1 MIIDYQNK
9 IVFLSNTKVA
19 SSTMEFVIKE
29 NGKRIGSLSGASR
42 LKHLNFSQF
51 LKICDGLNVSAF
63 ETICAIRH
71 PLDKARSWYKYRS
84 RPDIKNQKNKISG
97 KSFGEFLLECI
108 EQKDQPNDLFG
119 ICDSSFVTDMETGRM
134 VDVIYKYDNIEALWK
149 FLGDLYGEDIEVPIK
164 NASPVIELGEYEEHL
179 AQFRE
184 AFADE
189 IFWYENV
196 QEGHQKSPC

>member
-1 MIIDYQNK
+1 MQI
-9 IVFLSNTKVA
+9 
-19 SSTMEFVIKE
+19 
-29 NGKRIGSLSGASR
+29 
-42 LKHLNFSQF
+42 
-51 LKICDGLNVSAF
+51 
-63 ETICAIRH
+63 
-71 PLDKARSWYKYRS
+71 PLT
-84 RPDIKNQKNKISG
+84 PDIKNQKNKISG

-189 IFWYENV
+189 IFGMKMSRKDIRNHHAISHKHKFIFLKTTKTAGTSVEAYLQPLCV
-196 QEGHQKSPC
+196 PEGHVFRARHC